1 MEKKQLVL
9 IDGEL
14 EYILHEKLTDKG
26 LLVEL
31 RYSKSQCWADHIRD
45 TKALEVIDDGNGIKI
60 LTKLDKNIDYH
71 KALMLVIVINKLT
84 SRGLNIEI
92 INYIEDAD

>member
-26 LLVEL
+26 LRVEL
-31 RYSKSQCWADHIRD
+31 RYSKSQCWADQIRD

-92 INYIEDAD
+92 INYIEDAN